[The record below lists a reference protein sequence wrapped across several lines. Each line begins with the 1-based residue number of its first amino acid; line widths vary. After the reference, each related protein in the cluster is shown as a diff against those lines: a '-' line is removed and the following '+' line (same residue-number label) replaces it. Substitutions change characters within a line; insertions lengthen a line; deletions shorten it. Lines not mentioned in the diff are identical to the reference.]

1 MENRA
6 WTGLVQN
13 HFLRHVHMA
22 ANLYNLVAYLPILT
36 TDWSDVD
43 DDEPGVGSVS
53 SEEAPELVDF
63 DPVRDGD
70 DFRPDGPTG
79 RATLNAPTGPST
91 HSTDSTAA

>member
-1 MENRA
+1 M
-6 WTGLVQN
+6 
-13 HFLRHVHMA
+13 MCK
-22 ANLYNLVAYLPILT
+22 
-36 TDWSDVD
+36 
-43 DDEPGVGSVS
+43 
-53 SEEAPELVDF
+53 LVDF